1 VAYQFLSDEWV
12 EAVVALQD
20 EYFGRAQPPATPLR
34 LNGTVRDA
42 PFRSGDVAMSL
53 DTSTGLGVVT
63 TGHLEDA
70 SVTLTTDYET
80 AKTLF
85 VDGDPQAVMQAFMAG
100 RILVQG
106 DLATLIAAMTE
117 ATAPDEVRREIAER
131 IRAITVL

>member
-80 AKTLF
+80 AKKLF

>member
-53 DTSTGLGVVT
+53 DTSTGLGVVR

-70 SVTLTTDYET
+70 SVTLTTDYHT
-80 AKTLF
+80 AKKLF

-117 ATAPDEVRREIAER
+117 ATAPDEVRQEIAER